1 MPIKI
6 ITDEEH
12 AILVERINFIAIMNV
27 GSKINEIA
35 FQKYERALR
44 DIKWR

>member
-12 AILVERINFIAIMNV
+12 AVLVERINFIAIMNV
-27 GSKINEIA
+27 SSKINERA

-44 DIKWR
+44 DIKWE